1 MSLVDSVGRQV
12 TQLRISL
19 TDRCNFRCLYCM
31 PPEGISFLPKSAH
44 LSRDAIVR
52 FARIACK
59 NGVRHIR
66 LTGGEPLLRPDIVSI
81 VPALSAIPE
90 LDDLA
95 LTTNG
100 ARLAA
105 LAEPLKCAGLHRV
118 NVSLDSMDPA
128 HFQAI
133 TLSQAFPQVMDGI
146 AAAIAAGLALKI
158 NVVVLKGMNDVE
170 ILSFAQFA
178 FEHDVTVR
186 FLEFMPLCGSAWR
199 PELVYPVGKIRD
211 LIASHFTLR
220 EEPRG
225 HDAAQRFVLTDGVR
239 EGRIGLIGALS
250 EPFCD
255 SCARI
260 RLSSDGKIR
269 PCLFSNVE
277 FNIKALLDR
286 DAPDEDIAEAIQ
298 DAVWRKPRG
307 SKYATDVSSVESS
320 TSYLRV
326 YEGEEHHNP
335 LIHSIGG

>member
-1 MSLVDSVGRQV
+1 MSLVDSFGREV

-31 PPEGISFLPKSAH
+31 PPEGVPVLPKSAH
-44 LSRDAIVR
+44 LDQDAIVR

-66 LTGGEPLLRPDIVSI
+66 LTGGEPLLRPDIVAI
-81 VPALSAIPE
+81 VRDLSAIPE

-100 ARLAA
+100 ARLAG
-105 LAEPLKCAGLHRV
+105 LAGSLKSAGLTRV

-128 HFQAI
+128 QFQAI

-146 AAAIAAGLALKI
+146 AAVIAARLPLKI
-158 NVVVLKGMNDVE
+158 NVVVLKGMNDAE

-199 PELVYPVGKIRD
+199 PELVYPVGKIRE
-211 LIASHFTLR
+211 LIGSHFTLC
-220 EEPRG
+220 EELRG
-225 HDAAQRFVLTDGVR
+225 HDAAQRFVISDGKR
-239 EGRIGLIGALS
+239 QGRIGLIGALS

-277 FNIKALLDR
+277 FDIKALLDR
-286 DAPDEDIAEAIQ
+286 GAPDEEIAEAIQ
-298 DAVWRKPRG
+298 AAVWRKPRG
-307 SKYATDVSSVESS
+307 SKYATHVSSLESS
-320 TSYLRV
+320 ESYLKV
-326 YEGEEHHNP
+326 YEGEAHRNP
-335 LIHSIGG
+335 FIHAIGG